1 MLGYDS
7 PEELM
12 SVNINKSVYLSS
24 DERARLIRE
33 NPGGMN
39 GVEAEWKRKDGALLT
54 VRLGSRAVR
63 DARGTITLYELI
75 GEDVTEKR
83 ELERQLLQAQKMDA
97 VGRLAGGIAHDFN
110 NLLTIIGGHLPLLQE
125 TSTGPSP
132 HFEGVEKA
140 QKAADR
146 AVGLTRQLLTFSRM
160 QFLHPKS
167 INLNALITET
177 AKLPPPLPRTNM

>member
-63 DARGTITLYELI
+63 DAGGTITHYEVI

-97 VGRLAGGIAHDFN
+97 VGRLAGGIAPCFN
-110 NLLTIIGGHLPLLQE
+110 NLLTIIG
-125 TSTGPSP
+125 
-132 HFEGVEKA
+132 
-140 QKAADR
+140 
-146 AVGLTRQLLTFSRM
+146 RQLTPI
-160 QFLHPKS
+160 PK
-167 INLNALITET
+167 NH
-177 AKLPPPLPRTNM
+177 PPPHPHILRV

>member
-63 DARGTITLYELI
+63 DAGGNITHYEVI
-75 GEDVTEKR
+75 WEDVTEKR
-83 ELERQLLQAQKMDA
+83 ELEQQLPQTQTIDS
-97 VGRLAGGIAHDFN
+97 VGPLARRH
-110 NLLTIIGGHLPLLQE
+110 
-125 TSTGPSP
+125 
-132 HFEGVEKA
+132 
-140 QKAADR
+140 
-146 AVGLTRQLLTFSRM
+146 
-160 QFLHPKS
+160 
-167 INLNALITET
+167 
-177 AKLPPPLPRTNM
+177 